1 MKLKIYDIR
10 PNNGVSVADVFG
22 VIKKKLSL
30 SDDEFEKCYRD
41 CIKYI
46 SESPHYE
53 FKVFFPENCIEEL
66 KKIATVFEWNKQ

>member
-10 PNNGVSVADVFG
+10 PNQEVSVAEIFG
-22 VIKKKLSL
+22 VIKEKLSL
-30 SDDEFEKCYRD
+30 SDDEFNTCYGD

-53 FKVFFPENCIEEL
+53 FKVFFPEDCIEEL
-66 KKIATVFEWNKQ
+66 KKIATVFEWDKS